1 MNKYVELPLVTPL
14 YETYHNQGSA
24 TAIIANNPSI
34 RNWYLNNAVNLVC
47 NRKFL
52 RGYTSPEVDVQ
63 YSSWTALPYIE
74 EKWYYMKYLNGH
86 INSVIKNL
94 IDDGY
99 YVFYSGIDDY
109 YVKGKSWY
117 KEKHFN
123 HDGMICGYNREDS
136 TFCIYAYDS
145 NWKYQKFWTTQKSFD
160 AGRRAAFKQ
169 GVYGCI
175 NGIKPKNDSVRFS
188 ATVALKK
195 IEEYL
200 DSNIDKYPED
210 GEDLVYGI
218 VVHDYIIKYLNMLID
233 GSIPYERMDRRIFRL
248 IWEHKKVMLERIQC
262 VEKSR
267 ELGNEISI
275 LYAPLISIADDMRM
289 MYASYHRRRRDSILT
304 VINGKLLLLKEK
316 ERALL
321 EELLKRTQ
329 GGAK

>member
-14 YETYHNQGSA
+14 YETYHNQGSS

-34 RNWYLNNAVNLVC
+34 KNWYLNNAVNLYC

-52 RGYTSPEVDVQ
+52 SGYTSPEIEIQD
-63 YSSWTALPYIE
+63 SSWSSNPYIE
-74 EKWYYMKYLNGH
+74 KRWFPMQYLNGH

-94 IDDGY
+94 LDDGY
-99 YVFYSGIDDY
+99 YVYFFGVDDY

-123 HDGMICGYNREDS
+123 HDGMICGYNREDR

-145 NWKYQKFWTTQKSFD
+145 NWKYQKFWTPQIAFD
-160 AGRRAAFKQ
+160 AGRRAMFKK
-169 GVYGCI
+169 GDYGSI
-175 NGIKPKNDSVRFS
+175 NALKPKNDSVRFS
-188 ATVALKK
+188 ATIALKK

-200 DSNIDKYPED
+200 NSNMDKYPED
-210 GEDLVYGI
+210 EEGFVYGI
-218 VVHDYIIKYLNMLID
+218 VVYDYIVKYLNKLLD

-262 VEKSR
+262 IEKSR
-267 ELGNEISI
+267 ELGNEISM
-275 LYAPLISIADDMRM
+275 LYAPLVSIADDMRM

-304 VINGKLLLLKEK
+304 VINSKLLLLKEK

-329 GGAK
+329 GDDK